1 MALAAHLLYDRLQAL
16 LPHCSEIEAL
26 KLELA
31 TDMDHV
37 SPEVRNLLGLATIDL
52 MACANQVA
60 ASVADAVLGHE
71 VTESAS
77 QATERLGPDP
87 AELKLQ
93 DRRAASAEKRSGAL
107 EGFAAGVPF
116 QPCRRGRR
124 GWLFRPCW
132 CNEHLVWSSLGIGVD
147 QASVTQQEFRH
158 CYQYPL
164 QENAKRLDLP
174 ADVWAYARRCYL
186 H

>member
-1 MALAAHLLYDRLQAL
+1 MPIDPFNARNQPRAEAIQQNSPCFWYGPTGSASQRCGSPGHGPGGSLAVRPPAGP

-52 MACANQVA
+52 MASANQVA

-77 QATERLGPDP
+77 GD
-87 AELKLQ
+87 
-93 DRRAASAEKRSGAL
+93 
-107 EGFAAGVPF
+107 
-116 QPCRRGRR
+116 
-124 GWLFRPCW
+124 
-132 CNEHLVWSSLGIGVD
+132 
-147 QASVTQQEFRH
+147 
-158 CYQYPL
+158 
-164 QENAKRLDLP
+164 
-174 ADVWAYARRCYL
+174 
-186 H
+186 